1 VRCREFELL
10 LCDYVDE
17 QVDTQSRREMDAHR
31 IDCSACAQALADAE
45 FGLSLLRQASPVE
58 PPAELIGE
66 IIHSTVGVGSGRLAP
81 AGGGENL
88 PGWLQP
94 FVQPFLQPRFVMGMA
109 MTAMSFSLLT
119 FYGDRAVEMYQA
131 DRGEGITALRAL
143 AGPAA
148 DFWDQS
154 VTVYDSA
161 VDFYQLQM
169 NAYRGAG
176 EGAGERVQ

>member
-1 VRCREFELL
+1 MRCRDFELL

-17 QVDTQSRREMDAHR
+17 QIDAQSRREMDAHR
-31 IDCSACAQALADAE
+31 VDCPSCEQALADAE

-81 AGGGENL
+81 AGGGDSL

-119 FYGDRAVEMYQA
+119 FYGDRAVQMYQD
-131 DRGEGITALRAL
+131 DRGEGIAAVRAL
-143 AGPAA
+143 GGPAA
-148 DFWDQS
+148 DFWHQS
-154 VTVYDSA
+154 VAVYDSA
-161 VDFYQLQM
+161 VDFYQLLM
-169 NAYRGAG
+169 NAYRGSG
-176 EGAGERVQ
+176 EGDGETQ

>member
-1 VRCREFELL
+1 MRCREFELR
-10 LCDYVDE
+10 LCDYLDE
-17 QVDTQSRREMDAHR
+17 QVDPESRRRMDAHR
-31 IDCSACAQALADAE
+31 IDCRSCAEALADAE
-45 FGLSLLRQASPVE
+45 FGLSLLRQATPVE

-81 AGGGENL
+81 AGGGESL

-119 FYGDRAVEMYQA
+119 FYGERAVQLYQG
-131 DRGEGITALRAL
+131 DGGEGVTAIRAL
-143 AGPAA
+143 AGPATE
-148 DFWDQS
+148 FWDQS
-154 VTVYDSA
+154 VAVYDAA

-176 EGAGERVQ
+176 EGSGEQSR

>member
-1 VRCREFELL
+1 MRCREFELL
-10 LCDYVDE
+10 LCDYLDE
-17 QVDTQSRREMDAHR
+17 QVDPARRREMDAHR
-31 IDCSACAQALADAE
+31 VDCVSCEEALADAE

-58 PPAELIGE
+58 PPTELIGE
-66 IIHSTVGVGSGRLAP
+66 IIHSTVGVGTGRLAP

-88 PGWLQP
+88 PAWLQP

-131 DRGEGITALRAL
+131 DRGEGIAAIRTL
-143 AGPAA
+143 AGPAT

-154 VTVYDSA
+154 VAVYASA

-169 NAYRGAG
+169 NAYRGAS
-176 EGAGERVQ
+176 EVAGEQAR

>member
-1 VRCREFELL
+1 MRCREFQLL
-10 LCDYVDE
+10 LCDYLDE
-17 QVDTQSRREMDAHR
+17 QVDTASRREMDAHR
-31 IDCSACAQALADAE
+31 VDCPACSEALADAG
-45 FGLSLLRQASPVE
+45 FGFALLRGASPVE

-66 IIHSTVGVGSGRLAP
+66 IIHRTVGVGSGRLAP
-81 AGGGENL
+81 AGGGDSL

-119 FYGDRAVEMYQA
+119 FYGDRAFGMYQA
-131 DRGEGITALRAL
+131 DRGEGIAAIRAL

-154 VTVYDSA
+154 VSVYDSA
-161 VDFYQLQM
+161 MDFYRLRMDSHQ
-169 NAYRGAG
+169 A
-176 EGAGERVQ
+176 EGERAQ

>member
-1 VRCREFELL
+1 
-10 LCDYVDE
+10 
-17 QVDTQSRREMDAHR
+17 MDAHR
-31 IDCSACAQALADAE
+31 VDCASCEEALADAE

-58 PPAELIGE
+58 LPPELIGE

-81 AGGGENL
+81 AGGGDGL

-119 FYGDRAVEMYQA
+119 FYGERAVEMYQA
-131 DRGEGITALRAL
+131 DRGEGMASLRAL

-176 EGAGERVQ
+176 EGAGEQAQ

>member
-1 VRCREFELL
+1 VKCREFELL
-10 LCDYVDE
+10 LCDYLDE
-17 QVDTQSRREMDAHR
+17 QVDAQSRREMDAHR
-31 IDCSACAQALADAE
+31 IDCPACAEALSDAE
-45 FGLSLLRQASPVE
+45 FGLALLRQTSPVE

-81 AGGGENL
+81 AGGGESL

-94 FVQPFLQPRFVMGMA
+94 FIQPFLQPRFVMGMA

-119 FYGDRAVEMYQA
+119 YYGDRAVEMYQA
-131 DRGEGITALRAL
+131 DRGEGIAAIRAL

-154 VTVYDSA
+154 VTVYDAA

-176 EGAGERVQ
+176 EGAEQSQ

>member
-1 VRCREFELL
+1 VKCRDFESLL
-10 LCDYVDE
+10 FDYLE
-17 QVDTQSRREMDAHR
+17 GQVDALSRSEMDAHR
-31 IDCSACAQALADAE
+31 VDCASCTEALEDAE
-45 FGLSLLRQASPVE
+45 FGRSLLRQAMPVE
-58 PPAELIGE
+58 PPPELIGE

-81 AGGGENL
+81 AGGGESL
-88 PGWLQP
+88 PGWLRP

-119 FYGDRAVEMYQA
+119 FYGDRAVEIYQD
-131 DRGEGITALRAL
+131 DRSDGITAIRAL

-169 NAYRGAG
+169 NAYRGAD
-176 EGAGERVQ
+176 EKVQ

>member
-1 VRCREFELL
+1 MRCRDFELL

-17 QVDTQSRREMDAHR
+17 QVDQQSRCEMDAHR
-31 IDCSACAQALADAE
+31 VDCASCAEALADAE
-45 FGLSLLRQASPVE
+45 LGLSLLRRASPVE
-58 PPAELIGE
+58 PPAELIGD

-81 AGGGENL
+81 VGGGESL
-88 PGWLQP
+88 PCWLRP

-119 FYGDRAVEMYQA
+119 FYGDRAVEMYQ
-131 DRGEGITALRAL
+131 DDDGEGITAIRAL
-143 AGPAA
+143 AGPAT

-169 NAYRGAG
+169 KAYRGG
-176 EGAGERVQ
+176 GDESQ

>member
-1 VRCREFELL
+1 
-10 LCDYVDE
+10 
-17 QVDTQSRREMDAHR
+17 MDAHR
-31 IDCSACAQALADAE
+31 VDCSSCAEALADAE
-45 FGLSLLRQASPVE
+45 FGFALLRQASPVE

-66 IIHSTVGVGSGRLAP
+66 IIHNTVGVGSGRLAP

-88 PGWLQP
+88 PGWLRP

-119 FYGDRAVEMYQA
+119 FYGDRAVEMYQH
-131 DRGEGITALRAL
+131 DRGEDITAIRVL
-143 AGPAA
+143 AGPAS

-169 NAYRGAG
+169 SAYRDANNKD
-176 EGAGERVQ
+176 Q

>member
-1 VRCREFELL
+1 MRCRDFELL
-10 LCDYVDE
+10 LCDYLDE
-17 QVDTQSRREMDAHR
+17 QVDPPSRREMDAHP
-31 IDCSACAQALADAE
+31 IDCVACAEAVADAE
-45 FGLSLLRQASPVE
+45 FGLALLRQASPVE

-66 IIHSTVGVGSGRLAP
+66 IIHSEVGVGSGRLAP

-88 PGWLQP
+88 PGWLRP
-94 FVQPFLQPRFVMGMA
+94 FVQPFLQLRFVMGMA

-131 DRGEGITALRAL
+131 DRAKGITAIRAL
-143 AGPAA
+143 AGPAT

-161 VDFYQLQM
+161 VKFYQLQM
-169 NAYRGAG
+169 NAYRGTG
-176 EGAGERVQ
+176 EQGQ

>member
-1 VRCREFELL
+1 MRCREFELL
-10 LCDYVDE
+10 LCDYLDE
-17 QVDTQSRREMDAHR
+17 QVDPQSRREMDAHR
-31 IDCSACAQALADAE
+31 VDCASCEEALADAE

-81 AGGGENL
+81 AGGGDSL

-119 FYGDRAVEMYQA
+119 FYGERAVEIYRA
-131 DRGEGITALRAL
+131 DRGEGITALRSL
-143 AGPAA
+143 AGPAT

-176 EGAGERVQ
+176 EGPGEQSQ

>member
-1 VRCREFELL
+1 MTCRDFELL
-10 LCDYVDE
+10 LCDYVDQ
-17 QVDTQSRREMDAHR
+17 QVEPQQRREMDAHR
-31 IDCSACAQALADAE
+31 VDCASCTAALEDAE
-45 FGLSLLRQASPVE
+45 FGRLLLRQAGPVE

-66 IIHSTVGVGSGRLAP
+66 IIHNTVGIGSGRLAP
-81 AGGGENL
+81 AGGGESL
-88 PGWLQP
+88 PGWLRP

-119 FYGDRAVEMYQA
+119 FYGDRAVEIYQD
-131 DRGEGITALRAL
+131 DRSEGITAIRAL

-169 NAYRGAG
+169 NAYRG
-176 EGAGERVQ
+176 ERERGQ